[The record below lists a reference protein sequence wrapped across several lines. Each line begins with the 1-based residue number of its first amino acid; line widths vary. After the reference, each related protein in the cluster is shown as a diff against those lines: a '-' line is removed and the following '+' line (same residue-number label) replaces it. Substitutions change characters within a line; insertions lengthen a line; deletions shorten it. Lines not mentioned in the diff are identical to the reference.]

1 MKFRML
7 LIWKTSLQ
15 EHMTLITSGLGL
27 CLGNF
32 NWKAWLF
39 SGRFLYLFL
48 GFFSHQSHGF
58 DLPFRP
64 LFSDLQVLLS
74 NQMLY
79 LLVNAIH
86 HSYSQKVYLLK
97 NWKNKQTEKNQ
108 LLFLYLKCVSYRRPC
123 AVSWTASPSPQ
134 RWKAAQ
140 VQMKAVLSYGTCKKN
155 ALSLCSPVLER
166 QS

>member
-1 MKFRML
+1 ML

-39 SGRFLYLFL
+39 SGRFLYLFP
-48 GFFSHQSHGF
+48 GFFSHQSRGF

-97 NWKNKQTEKNQ
+97 NKKTNKQKKNNFCFSTWSVWATGEPVLCHELLVPALRGERQ
-108 LLFLYLKCVSYRRPC
+108 LRY
-123 AVSWTASPSPQ
+123 
-134 RWKAAQ
+134 RWK
-140 VQMKAVLSYGTCKKN
+140 
-155 ALSLCSPVLER
+155 LCCPMAHAR
-166 QS
+166 KMP